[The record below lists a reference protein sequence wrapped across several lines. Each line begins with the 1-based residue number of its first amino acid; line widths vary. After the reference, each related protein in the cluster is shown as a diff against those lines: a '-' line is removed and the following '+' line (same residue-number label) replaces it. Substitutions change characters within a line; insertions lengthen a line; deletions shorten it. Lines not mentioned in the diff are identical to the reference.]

1 MNSSNNWKPL
11 TIAGAVLLL
20 NSFVFLVITFST
32 QSSTLWGPAAA
43 CLIAGV
49 PLLIVGLAQKGR
61 LSGK

>member
-1 MNSSNNWKPL
+1 MSSSKYWKPL

-20 NSFVFLVITFST
+20 NSFVFLVITVSM
-32 QSSTLWGPAAA
+32 QSSMLWGPAAA

-49 PLLIVGLAQKGR
+49 PILIVGLTQKTR